1 MLARATN
8 ERSTHKGAVWRDT
21 VFPDPDV
28 FWETHDELGET
39 STSGPES
46 LYGGVM
52 KGFRRS
58 RERSERTVMAETT
71 KIREEVEKMQRG
83 PLEARSFTLR

>member
-1 MLARATN
+1 MSVQLTR
-8 ERSTHKGAVWRDT
+8 V
-21 VFPDPDV
+21 
-28 FWETHDELGET
+28 LYGET
-39 STSGPES
+39 LYSLTQTSSGKHMMSSVRLPLLVQTPES